1 LQELLNPCKG
11 VNQPNKLNALKRLKI
26 IQMETQEIYK
36 TVKLGNSNNL
46 IAIIEQADDKEF
58 FITIFDNFSDYEG
71 GIYIEDSACTQQ
83 DAETKANKIIDSI
96 IKKNKL

>member
-1 LQELLNPCKG
+1 MQTLETYKTI
-11 VNQPNKLNALKRLKI
+11 KLN
-26 IQMETQEIYK
+26 
-36 TVKLGNSNNL
+36 NSNNL

-83 DAETKANKIIDSI
+83 DAETKADKIINKIV
-96 IKKNKL
+96 NKY